1 MPTKK
6 PAPAVAQPPQRDQSA
21 RRVRVAGPARPIPI
35 AEKALLDYEEIASL
49 TGLPVG
55 TVRQMVREHR
65 GPRLTLAGKHHRFHP
80 KDVKAWVD
88 EMRANS
94 GARA

>member
-1 MPTKK
+1 MSSKTT
-6 PAPAVAQPPQRDQSA
+6 AAIVARDQST
-21 RRVRVAGPARPIPI
+21 RRVRVAGKPRPIPVG
-35 AEKALLDYEEIASL
+35 EKALLDYEDVASL
-49 TGLPVG
+49 CGLPVG

-65 GPRLTLAGKHHRFHP
+65 GPRLTLVGKHHRFHP
-80 KDVKAWVD
+80 KDLATFID